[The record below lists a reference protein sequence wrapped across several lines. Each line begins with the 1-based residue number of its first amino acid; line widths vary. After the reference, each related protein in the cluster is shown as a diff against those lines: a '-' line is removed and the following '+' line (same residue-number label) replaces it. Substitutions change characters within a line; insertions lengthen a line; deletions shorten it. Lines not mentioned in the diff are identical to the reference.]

1 MLRGSGPESS
11 LHEAC
16 GCVLT
21 KEACDSYGV
30 VPPGGRQKAEVQG
43 PGGKAETRVLVA
55 ASADGPRPSLSQI
68 LLLDQPLVKKPIFLE
83 EEGSKRYRVTG

>member
-1 MLRGSGPESS
+1 MLSGSGPQSS

-43 PGGKAETRVLVA
+43 PGGKAEARVLVA
-55 ASADGPRPSLSQI
+55 ASADGPRPSFPDSLAG
-68 LLLDQPLVKKPIFLE
+68 PN
-83 EEGSKRYRVTG
+83 